1 MEPNFRRRTIPRLR
15 PGDPVSADWLNRIVD
30 ALNDAQSLR
39 TLAPRGGG
47 DSVALDEES
56 ESDFPFKITAELKER
71 DGVWSCGLHVAGGDV
86 IDFYGVRAGLTGK
99 RATVADVAAQAGAGP
114 LWCLITAQFVAEVW
128 SEWNEWQDSP
138 VFFQSFDFLVPAD
151 QPRWVLEFLQDDQK
165 RALVDDMLGK
175 FPFVHM
181 MPVPVGFVV
190 GRVDFEVNGSAV
202 QAIVEQRLSSD
213 FRLVEGVY
221 NADVPEE

>member
-39 TLAPRGGG
+39 TLAPRGDG
-47 DSVALDEES
+47 DGVSLDEEADG
-56 ESDFPFKITAELKER
+56 DFPFKISAKLKNQ
-71 DGVWSCGLHVAGGDV
+71 DGLWSCSLRVAGGDV

-99 RATVADVAAQAGAGP
+99 RSTVADVAAQAGEGP
-114 LWCLITAQFVAEVW
+114 IWCGISAEYVANVT
-128 SEWNEWQDSP
+128 SHWNEWQDIP
-138 VFFQSFDFLVPAD
+138 VLFSSFDRLEPAG
-151 QPRWVLEFLQDDQK
+151 QPKWVLEFLQDDQK
-165 RALVDDMLGK
+165 RMRVDDMLGK

-181 MPVPVGFVV
+181 MPVVVFFVV
-190 GRVDFEVNGSAV
+190 GRIDFALNGGNAEVR
-202 QAIVEQRLSSD
+202 IEQRLSSD
-213 FRLVEGVY
+213 YRMIPGVY